1 MQKLTQCAASLL
13 IASLLSASAIAA
25 EKTLVTVNGSAIPQS
40 TADLFIAEQ
49 TAQGA
54 ADNTEL
60 RNAVREEL
68 IRRELLVQEAKKAG
82 IDKKSDITAQINAMR
97 QSILIRAFIQDY
109 ARKHPIGEAELRKHY
124 EMIKSQMSG
133 DEYKARHILVK
144 EEAEA
149 KAIVEKLKKGEKFAD
164 LAKQSIDPGTKDNGG
179 DLGWATPANFVK
191 PFADALTGLSKGKY
205 TETPVKTDFGYHVI
219 QLEDSR
225 PQTIPSFEELKPR
238 LQQQAQA
245 EQIGKMVEELRA
257 NAKVK

>member
-1 MQKLTQCAASLL
+1 MQKITRCAASLL
-13 IASLLSASAIAA
+13 IGAMLSASAIA
-25 EKTLVTVNGSAIPQS
+25 EGKTLVTVNGSAIPQS

-49 TAQGA
+49 KSHGA
-54 ADNTEL
+54 EDNAEL

-82 IDKKSDITAQINAMR
+82 LDKKSDVLAQINAMR

-109 ARKHPIGEAELRKHY
+109 AQKHPIGDTQLKAQY
-124 EMIKSQMSG
+124 EVLKSQMSG
-133 DEYKARHILVK
+133 TEYKARHILVK

-149 KAIVEKLKKGEKFAD
+149 KTIVEKLKKGEKFAD

-179 DLGWATPANFVK
+179 DLGWATPTSFVK
-191 PFADALTGLSKGKY
+191 PFADALTGLGKGKY
-205 TETPVKTDFGYHVI
+205 TETPIKTDFGYHVI

-245 EQIGKMVEELRA
+245 EQIGKMVEELRTKA
-257 NAKVK
+257 SVK

>member
-82 IDKKSDITAQINAMR
+82 IDKKSDVTAQINAMR

-164 LAKQSIDPGTKDNGG
+164 LAK
-179 DLGWATPANFVK
+179 
-191 PFADALTGLSKGKY
+191 
-205 TETPVKTDFGYHVI
+205 
-219 QLEDSR
+219 
-225 PQTIPSFEELKPR
+225 
-238 LQQQAQA
+238 
-245 EQIGKMVEELRA
+245 
-257 NAKVK
+257 

>member
-1 MQKLTQCAASLL
+1 MQKFTRCAASLL
-13 IASLLSASAIAA
+13 IGAMLSASAIAA
-25 EKTLVTVNGSAIPQS
+25 EKTFVTVNGSAIPQS

-49 TAQGA
+49 KSHGA
-54 ADNTEL
+54 EDNAEL
-60 RNAVREEL
+60 KNAVREEL

-82 IDKKSDITAQINAMR
+82 LDKKSEITAQINVMR

-109 ARKHPIGEAELRKHY
+109 AQKHPISDAQLKERY
-124 EMIKSQMSG
+124 ETIKAQLSG
-133 DEYKARHILVK
+133 NEYKARHILVK

-149 KAIVEKLKKGEKFAD
+149 KSIVEKLKKGEKFAD

-179 DLGWATPANFVK
+179 DLGWAIPASFVK

-219 QLEDSR
+219 LLEDSR
-225 PQTIPSFEELKPR
+225 PQTAPEFDEIKPR

-245 EQIGKMVEELRA
+245 EQIGKMVEALRA
-257 NAKVK
+257 KAKVK